1 MRTLVIGYGN
11 VLRSDDGV
19 GVFLAGRLAEERLP
33 DVEVKTFHQLPFE
46 IAEDL
51 APFRRV
57 LLVDCSSAG
66 PAVQI
71 RKIIPGAGSGAAGSH
86 HLGPETLAAL
96 AEKIYRTSPD
106 IYLCTVRGEN
116 FDFGDRMTEGTLRRA
131 QRAAERIRSLL
142 AGRPFGE
149 ENHA

>member
-1 MRTLVIGYGN
+1 MKTLVIGYGN
-11 VLRSDDGV
+11 ALRSDDGV
-19 GVFLAGRLAEERLP
+19 GVFLASRLAEERLP
-33 DVEVKTFHQLPFE
+33 EVEVRTFHQLPLE
-46 IAEDL
+46 IADEL
-51 APFRRV
+51 ADFRRII
-57 LLVDCSSAG
+57 LVDCSSAG

-71 RKIIPGAGSGAAGSH
+71 KKVVPAAGGAAPGSH

-131 QRAAERIRSLL
+131 QRAADRIRSILK
-142 AGRPFGE
+142 E
-149 ENHA
+149 TEKEHA